1 MNNPKYYEL
10 ICQIGHQIKHI
21 KIMANNDDWE
31 QYDRRIKRELFGKG
45 KDSPFKVLNSK
56 IIKENIGL

>member
-1 MNNPKYYEL
+1 
-10 ICQIGHQIKHI
+10 
-21 KIMANNDDWE
+21 MANHDNWG